1 MRKKIFVIA
10 MVLTLTVAGGVVVA
24 AGAGSGSS
32 ENVSATSASGTSVDE
47 YEMYLVEDN
56 PDLCVYSM
64 RPNKTL
70 LLIGASDWANYE
82 TYANVHTEEITGSPV
97 ALADDL
103 SKVRKPILK
112 ANRQLHHL
120 MRQTPPLNGTNCIIN
135 ALSSGADVCAK
146 HHLLHCTFSF

>member
-82 TYANVHTEEITGSPV
+82 TYANVYTEEIIGTPV

-103 SKVRKPILK
+103 SAVVIENDEGKFVVSTAEGEEGYPTEDGAAI
-112 ANRQLHHL
+112 
-120 MRQTPPLNGTNCIIN
+120 TPFDE
-135 ALSSGADVCAK
+135 ADTSIEWNE
-146 HHLLHCTFSF
+146 LYY